1 MPNAVISNFY
11 HRLLPLYAPRAE
23 ELLKTAHPEDMRK
36 LNFRY
41 IFTVKGMI
49 DISYL
54 IEDAV
59 TENPGVAETH
69 VSFQYMSR
77 FAQQA
82 ERYAKVAEASNGL
95 WLYGAFDAELPPL
108 PKTTLINTDNT
119 ALLDYWYIVAYGPGI
134 SMTLLAEEIVP
145 ENPIPGESRLYEGFY
160 TFDPD
165 TAYQLLRI
173 LHQSYPQDVS
183 APIPPERLEN

>member
-1 MPNAVISNFY
+1 MPNSVISNFY

-23 ELLKTAHPEDMRK
+23 ELLKSAHPEDMRR

-59 TENPGVAETH
+59 TENIGVADTH

-77 FAQQA
+77 FVPQAQ
-82 ERYAKVAEASNGL
+82 RYAKVAEASKGL
-95 WLYGAFDAELPPL
+95 WLYGAFDAEMPPL
-108 PKTTLINTDNT
+108 PKTTLINTANT
-119 ALLDYWYIVAYGPGI
+119 ALVDYWYIVAYGPGI
-134 SMTLLAEEIVP
+134 SMTLLAEEITP
-145 ENPIPGESRLYEGFY
+145 ENPIEGESRLYEGFY
-160 TFDPD
+160 TFDPA
-165 TAYQLLRI
+165 TAYQLLSI
-173 LHQSYPQDVS
+173 LHQSYPQEVP
-183 APIPPERLEN
+183 APIPPEKLEL